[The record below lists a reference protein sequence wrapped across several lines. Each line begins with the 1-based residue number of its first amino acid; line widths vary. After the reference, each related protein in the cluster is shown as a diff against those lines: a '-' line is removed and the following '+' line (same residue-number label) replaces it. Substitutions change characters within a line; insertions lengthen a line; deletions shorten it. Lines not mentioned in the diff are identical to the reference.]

1 MISTE
6 HLGGLIG
13 STAYDS
19 TGQKIGR
26 IGQVFLD
33 DETGGPE
40 FATVHTGLFAANESF
55 VPLAGATYSNDRLDL
70 PFTKDRI
77 KDAPNIDID
86 AGHISEAQE
95 EELYRYYGTG
105 SATSDAR
112 AGVTDDLR
120 SGDRSGDVDDA
131 MTRSEEELRVG
142 VERREAG
149 RARLRKYV
157 VTETDNDVV
166 DVSQTDRDRVN

>member
-40 FATVHTGLFAANESF
+40 FATVHTGMFATNESF
-55 VPLAGATYSNDRLDL
+55 VPLADASYSGDRLDL

-77 KDAPNIDID
+77 KDAPNIDIN
-86 AGHISEAQE
+86 AGHISATQE
-95 EELYRYYGTG
+95 DELYRYYGMGSGMTG
-105 SATSDAR
+105 TQT
-112 AGVTDDLR
+112 GVTDDLR
-120 SGDRSGDVDDA
+120 AEGDG
-131 MTRSEEELRVG
+131 VG
-142 VERREAG
+142 VTDDLRAEGESREAG

-157 VTETDNDVV
+157 VTGTEDDVV
-166 DVSQTDRDRVN
+166 DVTRADRDRVN